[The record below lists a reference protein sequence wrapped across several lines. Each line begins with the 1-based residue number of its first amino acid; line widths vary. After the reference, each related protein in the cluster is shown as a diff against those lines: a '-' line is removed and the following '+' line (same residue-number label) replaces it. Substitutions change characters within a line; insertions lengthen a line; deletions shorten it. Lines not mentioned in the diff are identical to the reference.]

1 MDYNRDLE
9 PEQEIKTME
18 TNFVRRKT
26 WKDYSGSKKMR
37 NARGHQSKNE
47 QQWEKVNRNIYIF
60 PLKKKCVPRK
70 FLEVVVV
77 QNNGK
82 EMNKKVWL
90 HVQSCFF
97 FLLIRPNIV
106 VFYFLLFFTV
116 SLAYHDFS
124 GALRCA
130 AEHHRK
136 ENMVTCAFEKFWWW
150 LAAM

>member
-18 TNFVRRKT
+18 TNFVGRKT

-60 PLKKKCVPRK
+60 PLKKNVYLGSFWKLSSCKTMAKKWTKKCAYMCK
-70 FLEVVVV
+70 VVV
-77 QNNGK
+77 
-82 EMNKKVWL
+82 
-90 HVQSCFF
+90 F
-97 FLLIRPNIV
+97 FLLIRPNVV

-124 GALRCA
+124 GALRCP

-136 ENMVTCAFEKFWWW
+136 ENMVTCALKKFWWW

>member
-1 MDYNRDLE
+1 MGKS
-9 PEQEIKTME
+9 EQE
-18 TNFVRRKT
+18 
-26 WKDYSGSKKMR
+26 
-37 NARGHQSKNE
+37 
-47 QQWEKVNRNIYIF
+47 YIHISS
-60 PLKKKCVPRK
+60 KKKCVPRK

-97 FLLIRPNIV
+97 FLLIRPNV
-106 VFYFLLFFTV
+106 VVVYFLLFFTV

-136 ENMVTCAFEKFWWW
+136 ENMVTYAFENPSVPQ
-150 LAAM
+150 AY